1 MSYVDKFYI
10 IYIEPLPFGFKN
22 DLAAMKIIQ
31 PTPEGGGHVED
42 KFLFV
47 KSDDDI
53 KRMWGIVESFKYCT
67 NALINLQKTR
77 LLGLEPCK
85 AKKPLIL

>member
-1 MSYVDKFYI
+1 LSYVDKFYI

-42 KFLFV
+42 KFVLLKV
-47 KSDDDI
+47 KMTSSVC
-53 KRMWGIVESFKYCT
+53 G
-67 NALINLQKTR
+67 ALSNLSNIAPT
-77 LLGLEPCK
+77 L
-85 AKKPLIL
+85 